1 MFRVKSP
8 QDFGASVTF
17 IVIGLAGLYFG
28 REYSIGSAARMGPG
42 YFPMLLSYC
51 LIAIGVFV
59 GFKSIATP
67 GPAIRLP
74 VWRSSGLL
82 IAAIVLFGAL
92 IERAGL
98 APTVLVCSFVAAF
111 ATTEAKVKETAILSV
126 LLACFV
132 VFLFIYALNQPMQI
146 FGGD

>member
-8 QDFGASVTF
+8 QDFGAAVTF
-17 IVIGLAGLYFG
+17 IVIGAAGLYFG
-28 REYSIGSAARMGPG
+28 REYSVGSAARMGPG

-51 LIAIGVFV
+51 LIAIGAFV

-67 GPAIRLP
+67 GPSIALP
-74 VWRSSGLL
+74 KWRSSILL
-82 IAAIVLFGAL
+82 LAAIIVFGAL

-98 APTVLVCSFVAAF
+98 APTVAICSFIAAF
-111 ATTEAKVKETAILSV
+111 ATTEAKVKETAVLSI
-126 LLACFV
+126 LLAAFV